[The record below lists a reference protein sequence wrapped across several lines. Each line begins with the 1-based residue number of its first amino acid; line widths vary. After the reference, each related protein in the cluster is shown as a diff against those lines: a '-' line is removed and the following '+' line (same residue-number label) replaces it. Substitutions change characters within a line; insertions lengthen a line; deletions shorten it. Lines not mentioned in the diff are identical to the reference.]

1 MEVTQ
6 VPGVPPTPEPSYVPS
21 LPPVPPVTP
30 PPPSP
35 PKPKRKRIVLGL
47 ILLLLLVGLITA
59 FAVVAYQGMELPHVS
74 KELSFQLQRTYAKL
88 PFVPKAPR
96 HILLQSLDSSLE
108 IKTFTLDA
116 SISMAKFDLALY
128 GDAEVKED
136 TANFDLH
143 LTAKSSDPT
152 FPLTLETDLISLDKI
167 FYFRVGT
174 LVSPTISTFMDF
186 SPAIGKWW
194 RYDFTPLETK
204 AREELEKE
212 QEAAA
217 KTVTQQAQRKAI
229 EIFSKPEIVKAVT
242 RENDERIG
250 DEASYHLR
258 IVPTKETYLKLVEA
272 LQEKPLTD
280 VERTNLE
287 KSFEGIEKLELDL
300 WIGKNT
306 LVARKIKFFFK
317 IKPSLEGIGTS
328 PYTTSLNLL
337 GMGTFEGVFV
347 LEIPKINA
355 PVSITA
361 PEGARNIE
369 ELYEIIGIAPL
380 YERSR
385 DAHRL
390 SDLESLRTAIELAIL
405 EGVKLPTLKAPSSST
420 AGGNWVK
427 MDLSGYI
434 LNLPTDPKNGK
445 AFTDCKGNK
454 VTGEYQ
460 FMSDGTY
467 YVLRTRLEE
476 ESNCKYYTDD
486 KNANNWYEVGTAPGL
501 SKFFGL

>member
-1 MEVTQ
+1 
-6 VPGVPPTPEPSYVPS
+6 
-21 LPPVPPVTP
+21 
-30 PPPSP
+30 
-35 PKPKRKRIVLGL
+35 
-47 ILLLLLVGLITA
+47 
-59 FAVVAYQGMELPHVS
+59 MELPHVS

-250 DEASYHLR
+250 DEA
-258 IVPTKETYLKLVEA
+258 
-272 LQEKPLTD
+272 
-280 VERTNLE
+280 
-287 KSFEGIEKLELDL
+287 
-300 WIGKNT
+300 
-306 LVARKIKFFFK
+306 
-317 IKPSLEGIGTS
+317 
-328 PYTTSLNLL
+328 
-337 GMGTFEGVFV
+337 
-347 LEIPKINA
+347 
-355 PVSITA
+355 
-361 PEGARNIE
+361 
-369 ELYEIIGIAPL
+369 
-380 YERSR
+380 
-385 DAHRL
+385 
-390 SDLESLRTAIELAIL
+390 
-405 EGVKLPTLKAPSSST
+405 
-420 AGGNWVK
+420 
-427 MDLSGYI
+427 
-434 LNLPTDPKNGK
+434 
-445 AFTDCKGNK
+445 
-454 VTGEYQ
+454 
-460 FMSDGTY
+460 
-467 YVLRTRLEE
+467 
-476 ESNCKYYTDD
+476 
-486 KNANNWYEVGTAPGL
+486 
-501 SKFFGL
+501 